1 LRHATEIIREPT
13 TLRFHSAKSRRP
25 RSPAAAAAAVAAG
38 PAAAAAA
45 ILALALAG
53 CGSSGSSGSKSS
65 STTSGQPKVAV
76 ASLGPKLEP
85 CVEQWNAAANQMV
98 RFGFDGEVLAAGNT
112 PRQKMLVTRTAGRC
126 SLVFA
131 GSKADQPRIWSR
143 EAGTWSAQAVLAGE
157 TALRAQVTQALA
169 DPNVTAAITSPPDEE
184 DTTVGVIVPLPANR

>member
-1 LRHATEIIREPT
+1 VAGTPLLLLGVVTQLAACGGSTAPT
-13 TLRFHSAKSRRP
+13 GGASAP
-25 RSPAAAAAAVAAG
+25 IG
-38 PAAAAAA
+38 T
-45 ILALALAG
+45 G
-53 CGSSGSSGSKSS
+53 GSSARSSHAA
-65 STTSGQPKVAV
+65 TTPGPAV
-76 ASLGPKLEP
+76 ASLSPKLEP